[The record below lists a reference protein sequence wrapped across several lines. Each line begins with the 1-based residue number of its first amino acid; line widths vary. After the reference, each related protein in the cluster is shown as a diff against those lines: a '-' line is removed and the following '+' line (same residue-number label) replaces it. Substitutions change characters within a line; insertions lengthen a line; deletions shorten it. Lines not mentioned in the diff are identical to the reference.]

1 MTVGN
6 DFVLVWGV
14 IEGPPEVN
22 HISVL
27 YLICQKLQEIITK
40 RAPMIYCLNIPMETK
55 KIILDMHWTRLILR
69 RNQRVNC
76 STRLRNPHVHETHV
90 RKKYPNFECRKYLIS
105 ILHHIMAYLP
115 WYDIPEM
122 ALSRTRQCCRFLATS
137 YTFPVTIILIN
148 KQTNKQTNG

>member
-55 KIILDMHWTRLILR
+55 KIIPDMHWTRLILR

-76 STRLRNPHVHETHV
+76 SARLRNPHVHETQV
-90 RKKYPNFECRKYLIS
+90 RKKYPNFECRKYRIS
-105 ILHHIMAYLP
+105 YLTSYHGISAMI
-115 WYDIPEM
+115 WYSGNGPVSHQTM
-122 ALSRTRQCCRFLATS
+122 LSLSRYVIHFSRNHNF
-137 YTFPVTIILIN
+137 N
-148 KQTNKQTNG
+148 